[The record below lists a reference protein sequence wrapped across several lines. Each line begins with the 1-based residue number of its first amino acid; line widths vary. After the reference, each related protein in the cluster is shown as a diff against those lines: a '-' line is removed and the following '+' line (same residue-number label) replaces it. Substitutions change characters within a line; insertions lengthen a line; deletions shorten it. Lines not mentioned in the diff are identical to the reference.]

1 MHGLAYAYTRAV
13 SLMLAGQGKNVADKE
28 RLPSCVRV
36 CGCERVFEP
45 IVWSSRLLSSLSLV
59 LLSLLYCGPMLWA
72 LCSMSY
78 ALVYICLIDC
88 QTINKV
94 I

>member
-1 MHGLAYAYTRAV
+1 MIFSMRDVELSHLLHREHGGIVPDQAC
-13 SLMLAGQGKNVADKE
+13 
-28 RLPSCVRV
+28 LPSCVRV

-45 IVWSSRLLSSLSLV
+45 IVWSSRLLSSLLSYVLCV
-59 LLSLLYCGPMLWA
+59 LLSMC
-72 LCSMSY
+72 
-78 ALVYICLIDC
+78 LVDVCLIDS